1 VSARRS
7 SAATAPLVSVVTPTY
22 DNARYLR
29 ECIESVLAQTHDRW
43 ELLIVDDASTDATV
57 QLARAYSARD
67 ERIRVQAH
75 EERLGVPGNWNRAMR
90 EISAESSYC
99 KVVHGD
105 DWLFPDC
112 LERMVALV
120 EREPSVGVVGAYRI
134 DGARVNLDGLPP
146 QTSVVP
152 GAEICRKTLLGD
164 LFVFGSPTSL
174 LFRSDVARARD
185 PFYPEGSLHADT
197 EVCFEVLRDVD
208 FGFVHQV
215 LTFTRRHSEAV
226 TSYALRV
233 GTYKPETIELIRRYG
248 PVFLSRPDYER
259 ALAVAVAEYALF
271 LAHRAASLRDPE
283 FRAYHRDV
291 IRKLRGALDARPV
304 LRGALR
310 QLAKKTALRS

>member
-1 VSARRS
+1 M
-7 SAATAPLVSVVTPTY
+7 TPTY
-22 DNARYLR
+22 NNARYLR

-67 ERIRVQAH
+67 DRIRVDTHA
-75 EERLGVPGNWNRAMR
+75 ERFGVPGNWNRAMR
-90 EISAESSYC
+90 EISPESSYC
-99 KVVHGD
+99 KVIHGD
-105 DWLFPDC
+105 DWIFPEC
-112 LERMVALV
+112 LERMVALA
-120 EREPSVGVVGAYRI
+120 EEEPSVGIVGAYRI
-134 DGARVNLDGLPP
+134 DGLRVNLDGLAPNK
-146 QTSVVP
+146 TVVP
-152 GAEICRKTLLGD
+152 GPEICRRTLLGE
-164 LFVFGSPTSL
+164 LYVFGSPTSL
-174 LFRSDVARARD
+174 LLRSDLVRGRD
-185 PFYPEGSLHADT
+185 SFYPEGTLHADT
-197 EVCFEVLRDVD
+197 EVCFELLRDVD

-233 GTYKPETIELIRRYG
+233 GTYQPETIELVRRYG

-271 LAHRAASLRDPE
+271 LARRAASLRDPE
-283 FRAYHRDV
+283 FRAYHRGV